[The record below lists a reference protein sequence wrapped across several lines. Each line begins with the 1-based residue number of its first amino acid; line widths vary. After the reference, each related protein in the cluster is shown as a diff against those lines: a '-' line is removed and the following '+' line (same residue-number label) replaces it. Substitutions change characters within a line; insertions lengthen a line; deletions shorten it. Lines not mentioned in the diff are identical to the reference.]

1 MNARIYRNE
10 ENPKRTVRHSTA
22 KIIENKKTHKSIEE
36 LFEGFEGEYEPIEID
51 WGKPVGK
58 EIW

>member
-1 MNARIYRNE
+1 MNARIYKNE
-10 ENPKRTVRHSTA
+10 EKPKRILRHSTV
-22 KIIENKKTHKSIEE
+22 KIIETQKAHKSIEE